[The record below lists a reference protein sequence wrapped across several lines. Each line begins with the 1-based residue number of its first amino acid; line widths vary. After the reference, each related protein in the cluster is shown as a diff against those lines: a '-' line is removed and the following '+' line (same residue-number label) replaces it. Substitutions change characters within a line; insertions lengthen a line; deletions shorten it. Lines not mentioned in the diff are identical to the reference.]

1 MQENIS
7 ELRKDTLKYLG
18 GKTKMYVI
26 HSQVIYKEKIQ
37 F

>member
-18 GKTKMYVI
+18 GKTKTYVI
-26 HSQVIYKEKIQ
+26 YSQVIHKEKIQ

>member
-26 HSQVIYKEKIQ
+26 YSQVIYKEKI
-37 F
+37 